1 MARRQAKSLAELRWV
16 MYCHKC
22 RWVQSIDWTLTP
34 CKCGNVAA
42 KLSPYDGM
50 HVVVIA
56 NNKALARVMELT
68 TLFEKHWALVQKP
81 GELPGVE
88 WFRDHQRAIDE
99 GWKLVEDF
107 VKPRKVAT
115 TGHFPAM
122 QKEIDQNGKVVTEF
136 GKARKRGRKVA
147 IERSTKFRV
156 ESSVGNLRTAPEQR
170 GLRAH

>member
-1 MARRQAKSLAELRWV
+1 MIHYS
-16 MYCHKC
+16 
-22 RWVQSIDWTLTP
+22 
-34 CKCGNVAA
+34 
-42 KLSPYDGM
+42 GM

-68 TLFEKHWALVQKP
+68 SLIEKHWARVEKP

-88 WFRDHQRAIDE
+88 WCRDQQRAIDE

-107 VKPRKVAT
+107 VKPKKVASLGVIPT
-115 TGHFPAM
+115 LE
-122 QKEIDQNGKVVTEF
+122 KEIDDGRKLVTHSV
-136 GKARKRGRKVA
+136 KARKRGGKVA